1 MSVNSPHELFVFM
14 LNSARQST
22 RPTTR
27 IFQELGEAA
36 ENAVFKEALEAGV
49 FVAEGVVEKD
59 QCFKLMA
66 DRPVILRDGRRR
78 SLSRISEELAEIYP
92 PIARQLYILAKAN
105 QLAHCVSAST

>member
-14 LNSARQST
+14 LNSARQSA

-36 ENAVFKEALEAGV
+36 GNDVLKAAVEAGV
-49 FVAEGVVEKD
+49 FVAEGIVEKD

-66 DRPVILRDGRRR
+66 DRPVILSGRR
-78 SLSRISEELAEIYP
+78 EETFVEDFGRAG
-92 PIARQLYILAKAN
+92 
-105 QLAHCVSAST
+105 